1 MPTGTG
7 TVFPM
12 GNARDIL
19 DRLAAQRAGE
29 AQEDQRWEAYRRL
42 CAPPTWFL
50 IALGLFGLA
59 SLLLLA
65 TALVSAKD
73 RAALDTMGR
82 IGLFVYALFLMP
94 LALYLEKRRRNGLKK
109 ILLQEAPELAAKLK
123 AERIL

>member
-1 MPTGTG
+1 
-7 TVFPM
+7 M

-19 DRLAAQRAGE
+19 DHLAAQRAAE
-29 AQEDQRWEAYRRL
+29 AQEDQRWEHYRRL
-42 CAPPTWFL
+42 CAPPPWFL

-59 SLLLLA
+59 SLLLLV

>member
-1 MPTGTG
+1 
-7 TVFPM
+7 M

-19 DRLAAQRAGE
+19 DRLAAQRAAE
-29 AQEDQRWEAYRRL
+29 AQEDQRWATYRRL
-42 CAPPTWFL
+42 CAPPPWFL

-65 TALVSAKD
+65 MALTSAKD

-82 IGLFVYALFLMP
+82 IGVFVYALFLMP
-94 LALYLEKRRRNGLKK
+94 LALYIEKRRRNGLKK